1 LLIVKNNKIILFIAS
16 SKGYEGIARLL
27 IDAKADLNIK
37 TNSGWTALDYGKSKL
52 NYQLLN

>member
-1 LLIVKNNKIILFIAS
+1 MLIVKNNKIILFIAS